1 MNAIWIVGGLAV
13 IACIIALISAWQRSG
28 RRADMGAVSNQWIS
42 EHRLGH
48 GQNNDSRR

>member
-1 MNAIWIVGGLAV
+1 VNAIWIVVGLALV
-13 IACIIALISAWQRSG
+13 GGIVALVNLWQRG
-28 RRADMGAVSNQWIS
+28 GATADMGAVSTQWIS

>member
-1 MNAIWIVGGLAV
+1 VSAIWVVVGLVVLAAIV
-13 IACIIALISAWQRSG
+13 ALIGMWQRG
-28 RRADMGAVSNQWIS
+28 DQNADMGAVSSQWIS